1 MSHKTS
7 DGYTW
12 TSVSG
17 VVPGLDSEAYVSP
30 QQSGARGSHL
40 YDVIVVGAGYAGL
53 AAARDLATSS
63 GRKPSLLLLKRKN
76 DY

>member
-1 MSHKTS
+1 MDHKTS

-12 TSVSG
+12 TSTSG
-17 VVPGLDSEAYVSP
+17 VVPGLECEAYVSP
-30 QQSGARGSHL
+30 QRSGARESHL

-63 GRKPSLLLLKRKN
+63 AQHLSPNSLL
-76 DY
+76 

>member
-1 MSHKTS
+1 MDQKTS

-12 TSVSG
+12 TSTSG
-17 VVPGLDSEAYVSP
+17 VVPGLECEAYASP
-30 QQSGARGSHL
+30 QRSGARESHL

-63 GRKPSLLLLKRKN
+63 AQNSSSKSLASSK
-76 DY
+76 

>member
-1 MSHKTS
+1 MGYNTS

-12 TSVSG
+12 TSASG
-17 VVPGLDSEAYVSP
+17 VVPGLESEAYVSP
-30 QQSGARGSHL
+30 QRSGARESHT

-63 GRKPSLLLLKRKN
+63 A
-76 DY
+76 